1 MKLQN
6 KRIKNVQIYIFK
18 RITLLDLPILLGLFF
33 LAASIGFNIG
43 EKVLVL
49 WKMLLTFIIFTIT
62 AIPLVKHYKNWN
74 LKGYKILWY
83 CILFHSRPKIYSRLA
98 KSNANTQNLVPYI
111 KFEKKFIKIP
121 GGFIAGIELKGQ
133 DIFSIG
139 SQKIEQIL
147 EQITIALN
155 AVSNKITIIKIAEQ
169 NDLSKNKIFLN
180 KTFNICSEKLSL
192 DLCKNYSQDIVNFD
206 TYLQHKYFIVIY
218 EKNIQTLVQQ
228 LNLLS
233 SNIAISGFKTSQL
246 TVEDLLNI
254 NVKCFNYFDKLDKE
268 NYKSIIQ
275 GDSISKYLSQEKIRW
290 FKNYFKINDNFF
302 SIQSINE
309 YPFRLPLG
317 WAAQLFASDSNVI
330 WHLSR
335 LTSQQKEVSFNRGA
349 KNLESNLNENR
360 NVVLKS
366 QTQNEQMALEQIVDV
381 AGSSKEEIFYSTFL
395 FLNYANSL
403 EQLKES
409 ETINKNN
416 LKNIGATI
424 NTLKYR
430 QLQAFTQLYFR
441 FANLLHEEIEMPAS
455 NIAFGVP
462 FISRTFN
469 DNNFNIIATSKNDY
483 SPLFFDLF
491 KQNQDRKNSNTFIL
505 GTSGAGKST
514 ITKKLITYNLG
525 VDNAVV
531 VLDPQNEYWKL
542 ANFTK
547 GNIINFGSDS
557 TTIFNPLQIQ
567 KVFTPQIK
575 SVNLLEFNN
584 YETIVFHLQT
594 LEKFFTILLPNLK
607 HNLIMSI
614 IEVINKLYNE
624 LGFYE
629 IKEDITTLDSDK
641 FPTITDLIFL
651 FKKQNFDYLTSKDKS
666 ITLATL
672 IYEFEKPGKL
682 SKLFNGK
689 SSELNLAKNLTIFN
703 VATLMHLEKRVY
715 QAGFFLILS
724 YIEGRIASNYHK
736 DKKILLVVDEAHKF
750 IDENNTIALD
760 FLFKISK
767 TIRKYNGAIMITTQ
781 NPGDFAISGE
791 QARKSEAIIEN
802 CQYSFFFNLKNND
815 IEKVDKLFTSSGGLT
830 TEEKRFL
837 ALAQIGDF
845 IFSIN
850 SNERYLCSS
859 YFNELEKQLF
869 FDQGNKFEKK
879 EDTND

>member
-33 LAASIGFNIG
+33 LAASIGFSIG
-43 EKVLVL
+43 EKVSVL
-49 WKMLLTFIIFTIT
+49 WKMLLTFTIFTIT
-62 AIPLVKHYKNWN
+62 GTPLIKHYKHWN

-83 CILFHSRPKIYSRLA
+83 FILFHSRPKTYS
-98 KSNANTQNLVPYI
+98 KSTKTNANTQNLVPYI
-111 KFEKKFIKIP
+111 KVEKKFVKIS
-121 GGFIAGIELKGQ
+121 GGYIAGIELKGQ

-147 EQITIALN
+147 EQMTIALN
-155 AVSNKITIIKIAEQ
+155 AVSNKVTIVKIAQQ
-169 NDLSKNKIFLN
+169 NDLTKNKIFLEKN
-180 KTFNICSEKLSL
+180 FDTCSKKLNE
-192 DLCKNYSQDIVNFD
+192 DFCKNYEQDILDFD
-206 TYLQHKYFIVIY
+206 SYLQHKYFIIIY
-218 EKNIQTLVQQ
+218 EKNIQTLIQQ
-228 LNLLS
+228 FNLLS
-233 SNIAISGFKTSQL
+233 SNIGISGFSVKPL

-254 NVKCFNYFDKLDKE
+254 NKKCFNYFDKLDE
-268 NYKSIIQ
+268 SEYESISQ
-275 GDSISKYLSQEKIRW
+275 GDNISKYLCQSKIQW
-290 FKNYFKINDNFF
+290 FKNHFKINENFF

-317 WAAQLFASDSNVI
+317 WAAQLFGSDSNVI

-335 LTSQQKEVSFNRGA
+335 LTSHQKEVSFNRGA

-360 NVVLKS
+360 NIVLKS
-366 QTQNEQMALEQIVDV
+366 KTYNEQMALEQIVDV
-381 AGSSKEEIFYSTFL
+381 AGSSREEIFYSTFL
-395 FLNYANSL
+395 FLNYASSL
-403 EQLKES
+403 EKLKEA
-409 ETINKNN
+409 ETVNKNS
-416 LKNIGATI
+416 LKNIGATV
-424 NTLKYR
+424 NNLKYR

-441 FANLLHEEIEMPAS
+441 FSNSLHEEIEMPAS
-455 NIAFGVP
+455 NIVFGVP
-462 FISRTFN
+462 FISRSFN
-469 DNNFNIIATSKNDY
+469 DNNFNVIATSKNDY
-483 SPLFFDLF
+483 SPLFFDIF

-514 ITKKLITYNLG
+514 LTKKLITYNLG
-525 VDNAVV
+525 VDNSVI
-531 VLDPQNEYWKL
+531 VLDPQNEYWKI
-542 ANFTK
+542 ADFAQ
-547 GNIINFGSDS
+547 GNTISFGSDS
-557 TTIFNPLQIQ
+557 STIFNPLQIQ
-567 KVFTPQIK
+567 KVFSPQAK
-575 SVNLLEFNN
+575 PMDLLDFNN

-594 LEKFFTILLPNLK
+594 LEKFFAILLPNLK
-607 HNLIMSI
+607 HNIIMSI
-614 IEVINKLYNE
+614 VEVVNKLYSQ
-624 LGFYE
+624 LGFYQ
-629 IKEDITTLDSDK
+629 IKEDITTLESDK
-641 FPTITDLIFL
+641 FPTIDDLITL
-651 FKKQNFDYLTSKDKS
+651 FEKCNFDYLTARDKS
-666 ITLATL
+666 IALATL
-672 IYEFEKPGKL
+672 IYEFKKPGKL

-689 SSELNLAKNLTIFN
+689 SSDLDLSKNLTIFN

-736 DKKILLVVDEAHKF
+736 NKKILLVVDEAHKF

-760 FLFKISK
+760 FLFKIAK

-830 TEEKRFL
+830 TEEKKFL
-837 ALAQIGDF
+837 AIAQIGDF

-859 YFNELEKQLF
+859 YFNHSEKQLF

-879 EDTND
+879 ENSND